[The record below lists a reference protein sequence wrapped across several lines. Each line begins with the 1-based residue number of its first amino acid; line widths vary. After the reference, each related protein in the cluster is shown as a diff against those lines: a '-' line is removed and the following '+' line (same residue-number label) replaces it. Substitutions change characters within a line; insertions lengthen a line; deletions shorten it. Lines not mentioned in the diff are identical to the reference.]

1 MPPRVVPADEPFES
15 RDLELG
21 RTLRSWADAH
31 ATSLD
36 LELEGP
42 LDAPGMDPTWILRM
56 SGPLLEAEV
65 HLFYGPH
72 VDISVFLTQR
82 PEGGMFVGGEDG
94 ITGQRL
100 VEMLN
105 GLEQMNRGDAMP
117 TWLRPPSGP

>member
-1 MPPRVVPADEPFES
+1 MPPRVGPADEPFES

-21 RTLRSWADAH
+21 RTLLSWADAH

-42 LDAPGMDPTWILRM
+42 LDAPGMDPTWIVRV
-56 SGPLLEAEV
+56 SGPLLVAEV

-82 PEGGMFVGGEDG
+82 PEDGMFVGGENG

-105 GLEQMNRGDAMP
+105 GLEQISRGDAMP